1 MKEAIG
7 GISIFQIVI
16 IFILLFTAIMA
27 LTINHS
33 KAFAVKDEVINIL
46 ENTKATSVKN
56 KKVDNN
62 TITKIVEA
70 LRNGGYRI
78 VGNCPNGYIGYNRDG
93 AELGN
98 GATNASFCIKTNLV
112 NESYKKDLASKCK
125 NDKCIPSDEYLPMV
139 YYDVRLFYQ
148 LDIPIIR
155 NIFNFTVNGSTKVLF
170 G

>member
-46 ENTKATSVKN
+46 ENSNATSVKN
-56 KKVDNN
+56 HKLDSK
-62 TITKIVEA
+62 TISKIVEA
-70 LRNGGYRI
+70 LENGGYRTI
-78 VGNCPNGYIGYNRDG
+78 GSCPEDYIGYNRKGD
-93 AELGN
+93 EVSS
-98 GATNASFCIKTNLV
+98 NASFCIKINLV
-112 NESYKKDLASKCK
+112 NESYKKDLENKCK
-125 NDKCIPSDEYLPMV
+125 NNKCVTTDDNLPMV